1 MKYCEYLG
9 IIYSTRSFSE
19 KVKCC
24 ELEILECELCEGIA
38 ALGNVCFRTWKTNMD
53 EGIER

>member
-24 ELEILECELCEGIA
+24 ELEILECELCEGIEA
-38 ALGNVCFRTWKTNMD
+38 PGNVCFRTWKTNMD